1 MNFLLQ
7 AVASFLAM
15 IAFLVILNV
24 PRKLLVP
31 GGLLGMF
38 VWLLYLLLQGPTN
51 PLIATF
57 LAAVIG
63 SMISQVMSILLKTP
77 SIIFSLAILAPLVP
91 GYRSYMTTTYF
102 VSGDYAQTLANITS
116 VLTLC
121 LIIPIGMASGTV
133 LLQVYRAIQKRWRQ
147 IPTT

>member
-1 MNFLLQ
+1 
-7 AVASFLAM
+7 
-15 IAFLVILNV
+15 
-24 PRKLLVP
+24 
-31 GGLLGMF
+31 MF

-91 GYRSYMTTTYF
+91 GYRSYMTTSYF
-102 VSGDYAQTLANITS
+102 VSGDYAQALANITS

-133 LLQVYRAIQKRWRQ
+133 LLQVYRAIQKRWYQ
-147 IPTT
+147 TPTT

>member
-1 MNFLLQ
+1 
-7 AVASFLAM
+7 M

-91 GYRSYMTTTYF
+91 GYRSYMTTTHF
-102 VSGDYAQTLANITS
+102 VSGDYAQALANITS

-147 IPTT
+147 TPTT

>member
-15 IAFLVILNV
+15 ITFMVILNV

-31 GGLLGMF
+31 GGLLGTF

-102 VSGDYAQTLANITS
+102 VSGDYAQTLA
-116 VLTLC
+116 
-121 LIIPIGMASGTV
+121 
-133 LLQVYRAIQKRWRQ
+133 
-147 IPTT
+147 